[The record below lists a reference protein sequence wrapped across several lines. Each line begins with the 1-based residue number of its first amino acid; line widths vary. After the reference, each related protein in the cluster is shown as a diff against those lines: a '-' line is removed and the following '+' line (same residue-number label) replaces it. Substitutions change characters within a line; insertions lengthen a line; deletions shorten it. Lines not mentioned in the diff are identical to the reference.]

1 VDIGGDA
8 DALTHCIAGCKLA
21 KFWWPCHGP
30 DDALAELQ
38 KRENKPGDDSTM
50 DRNNN
55 AAGVGLGNG
64 IGTGQLGYPGQTC
77 LEGCLG
83 LLRGGD
89 LSELNYT
96 EPPSEVI
103 PSS

>member
-1 VDIGGDA
+1 MTHAPFSSA
-8 DALTHCIAGCKLA
+8 DPRKQIP
-21 KFWWPCHGP
+21 F
-30 DDALAELQ
+30 
-38 KRENKPGDDSTM
+38 R
-50 DRNNN
+50 N

-64 IGTGQLGYPGQTC
+64 IGTWQLGYPGQTC